1 MVAGIL
7 GLGAAVNPLDEDLKF
22 YTLFSED
29 YKKYLKAKNF
39 NTERLSPAPAK
50 DGSFELW
57 AYYHLGVPSFSMNL
71 FTVPKVKKEKKKEA
85 GELTMEKAGE
95 MSPEEFV
102 ALGENKIDSFLKAG
116 NAPDRFSGQ
125 GVIEMMQSG
134 KLTPKQMVEMLN
146 KTDASEKKDVP
157 DEKDKALLAWSEK
170 EWQGKGFV
178 PWEKVN
184 HPDFEEAEVGGY
196 IPYLENTPKPEKIDS
211 LLNIQL
217 PWLLKLTEKMPS
229 VSIASEKITD
239 LGGGVYRLEL
249 FIENSGY
256 LPYPIAMGQRNN
268 QPSPV
273 IVLLEGD
280 VKLLEGLQR
289 TPLGNIGGNQVK
301 KLTWLLQSNKK
312 TVISTKIESEVFGSD
327 VKQIKI
333 GG

>member
-1 MVAGIL
+1 
-7 GLGAAVNPLDEDLKF
+7 
-22 YTLFSED
+22 
-29 YKKYLKAKNF
+29 
-39 NTERLSPAPAK
+39 
-50 DGSFELW
+50 
-57 AYYHLGVPSFSMNL
+57 
-71 FTVPKVKKEKKKEA
+71 
-85 GELTMEKAGE
+85 
-95 MSPEEFV
+95 
-102 ALGENKIDSFLKAG
+102 
-116 NAPDRFSGQ
+116 
-125 GVIEMMQSG
+125 MMQSG

-249 FIENSGY
+249 FIENRRHFFS
-256 LPYPIAMGQRNN
+256 
-268 QPSPV
+268 
-273 IVLLEGD
+273 
-280 VKLLEGLQR
+280 K
-289 TPLGNIGGNQVK
+289 
-301 KLTWLLQSNKK
+301 
-312 TVISTKIESEVFGSD
+312 F
-327 VKQIKI
+327 
-333 GG
+333 